1 MNTSKIQGVA
11 ADLLLSLPENEA
23 LGRDASNFIDF
34 LNVPRSET
42 LEAVLLTN
50 RTIVEHSMGI
60 FLRSSAH
67 RHRSGKDLV
76 TYDRKLG
83 GHVYDSDLI
92 DSTFSKE
99 LTLRDHVDAVFET
112 NNIVR
117 GLMDRVF
124 NRPQFIVQ
132 DMLRKYLSMVQTFMQ
147 KAGDAGVIDPVTVS
161 WVTLLE
167 SCFFYLWE
175 GSLFPSM
182 KLTETDVLDFVSTS
196 TPDTYLSEVRLPWD
210 AFIIEIPDGVIP
222 MVPHANDI
230 GNSGWVRYI
239 QVFSNK
245 LEAAPD
251 IDVDARGNQQ
261 REILKHLIN
270 AQRPGWVNDRRWWYV
285 AYSNCG
291 ALSIFGSALS
301 DTDLNSVRIVE
312 CDPDKSSDE
321 ADYLTRVHLSVS
333 RIIVGVCAEA
343 ANAIRMVSE
352 TPKRP
357 KGVNAVIWAKK
368 NRARTYKFIQNVK
381 LTNETE
387 KLTRDFIAGRGS
399 PTVQTIVRRH
409 RKRVACGK
417 GRQDRRWVT
426 VEPYKRGPKDAPI
439 GIRSHEFK

>member
-1 MNTSKIQGVA
+1 MVA
-11 ADLLLSLPENEA
+11 PDINVDRYLSLPATED
-23 LGRDASNFIDF
+23 LGRDAINFIDF
-34 LNVPRSET
+34 LNTPRSET

-50 RTIVEHSMGI
+50 RTIVAHSMGI

-76 TYDRKLG
+76 TYDRNLG

-92 DSTFSKE
+92 DTTFSKE

-112 NNIVR
+112 NSIVR

-132 DMLRKYLSMVQTFMQ
+132 DMLRKYLSMVQTFLQ
-147 KAGDAGVIDPVTVS
+147 KASNAGVIDPVTVS

-175 GSLFPSM
+175 GSLFPSVS
-182 KLTETDVLDFVSTS
+182 LTENDVLDFVSTS
-196 TPDTYLSEVRLPWD
+196 TPDTYLSEVRPPWD

-222 MVPHANDI
+222 MVAHDDDI
-230 GNSGWVRYI
+230 GNSKWVRYI

-251 IDVDARGNQQ
+251 IDVATRGNQQ
-261 REILKHLIN
+261 REILKHLID
-270 AQRPGWVNDRRWWYV
+270 AQRTGWVCDRRWWYV

-291 ALSIFGSALS
+291 ALSVFGSALS

-312 CDPDKSSDE
+312 CDPNKPSDE

-333 RIIVGVCAEA
+333 RIIVGVCVEA
-343 ANAIRMVSE
+343 ANAIRLVDAR
-352 TPKRP
+352 PKRP
-357 KGVNAVIWAKK
+357 KGVNAVIWAKQ
-368 NRARTYKFIQNVK
+368 NRTRPYKFIQNVK
-381 LTNETE
+381 LTSETE
-387 KLTRDFIAGRGS
+387 KLTRDFISGRGS

-417 GRQDRRWVT
+417 GRQERRWVT
-426 VEPYKRGPKDAPI
+426 IEPYKRGPKDAPI
-439 GIRSHEFK
+439 GIRSHEFE